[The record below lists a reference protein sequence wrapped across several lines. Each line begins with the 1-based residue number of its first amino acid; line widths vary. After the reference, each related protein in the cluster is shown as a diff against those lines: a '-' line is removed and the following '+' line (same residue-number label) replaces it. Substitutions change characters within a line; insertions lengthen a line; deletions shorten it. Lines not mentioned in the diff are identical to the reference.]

1 MPPTIDDARD
11 YISNAELRI
20 KPGVPR
26 FATKPVHTR
35 KPPEPRPIDDE
46 AHALAL
52 TVPGMAPMTAD
63 DGRSIKEK
71 LPWQKNKAPE
81 PPRKPRSRPQSARA
95 HRAANR
101 SQLGDTENPMPTF
114 SEWTELNSWCIRG
127 KVPLPPPE
135 FLESPRYKATEAALR
150 KPKTPQQMGNFS
162 NGAFQVDRRRLPG
175 MRPPG
180 GTEGK
185 LEDTEYDLKKAHEKT
200 MKAQRRQKL
209 MEERYAALKHRT
221 SLALPRS
228 KPCTHAAPL
237 FPCHTGTSANAR
249 PSVRPSSR

>member
-1 MPPTIDDARD
+1 MQ
-11 YISNAELRI
+11 S
-20 KPGVPR
+20 
-26 FATKPVHTR
+26 
-35 KPPEPRPIDDE
+35 PRPIDDE

-71 LPWQKNKAPE
+71 LPWQKNKARS
-81 PPRKPRSRPQSARA
+81 RKPGST
-95 HRAANR
+95 AAVGKCAPR
-101 SQLGDTENPMPTF
+101 RQPSQLADTENPMPTF

-209 MEERYAALKHRT
+209 MERGKPRSSTTAHLSPCLAPSTALTPHLF
-221 SLALPRS
+221 SLATQVR
-228 KPCTHAAPL
+228 APMR
-237 FPCHTGTSANAR
+237 GRA
-249 PSVRPSSR
+249 